1 MEKFGFIILRHI
13 SISEHDNYWRECV
26 KCIRKFHNEKIVV
39 IDDNSK
45 INVSNDIN
53 YNNIIFAQSEYKGAG
68 EILGYHYAYKYK
80 LFETFIVLHDS
91 MFLNYKLPKINQ
103 SIIFLWHFSKYLRK
117 NKANRNN
124 SNINNDINLLFI
136 SYCKERERE
145 NMLNLYY
152 SKTKWVGC
160 FGVASIVSLEFINMI
175 FNKYDLENC
184 IKNVK
189 TKEHRESMERVLA
202 ILSFLEEPKLEN
214 NKSLFGNILCD
225 YNNSFAYNYNNYIN
239 DINNINNNN
248 KNYKMIKI
256 WAGR

>member
-91 MFLNYKLPKINQ
+91 MFLNCILPKINQ
-103 SIIFLWHFSKYLRK
+103 SVIFLWHFDKYLGK
-117 NKANRNN
+117 NK
-124 SNINNDINLLFI
+124 SDLDIDNDTNLLFI
-136 SYCKERERE
+136 NHCKHSERE
-145 NMLNLYY
+145 NILKLYY
-152 SKTKWVGC
+152 NKAKWVGC
-160 FGVASIVSLEFINMI
+160 FGVASIISLEFINMI
-175 FNKYDLENC
+175 FYKYDFENC

-189 TKEHRESMERVLA
+189 NRPQREAMERVFA
-202 ILSFLEEPKLEN
+202 ILSFLEDPKLQN
-214 NKSLFGNILCD
+214 HKSLFGNILCD